1 MRQKKQLYLRALA
14 KEWDKKLK
22 ESGFVDIENRSG
34 YFKDHK
40 TLYDLRQR
48 KQFQTIE
55 TYEATQIYYQWARE
69 ATNHI
74 SEMKTIWEYHS
85 EGLTLSEIGEKMGRG
100 KQTIFNKLK
109 KINELLNIFHTILVR
124 D

>member
-1 MRQKKQLYLRALA
+1 MRQKKQLYLRSLA

-22 ESGFVDIENRSG
+22 DSGFVDIENRSG

-55 TYEATQIYYQWARE
+55 TYEATQDYYQWARE

-74 SEMKTIWEYHS
+74 AEMKTIWEYHS
-85 EGLTLSEIGEKMGRG
+85 EGFTLSEIGEKMGKG

-109 KINELLNIFHTILVR
+109 KINDLLNIFHTILVR
-124 D
+124 E